1 MRKVLICLLMVAVLL
16 STVACD
22 ALGTTVTPDHS
33 YESGQLGILR
43 TDAKLTQDQV
53 MSQIKAEYLLENNG
67 YKADDKVVVMLT
79 LKDESLIDT
88 YNRRYSDMGSVADY
102 ASSAEG
108 VKQAQGILEDQNRLA
123 TALKA
128 DGLIEEVEY
137 SYTTILNAISVT
149 VRYGDLERLENY
161 SLVEDVIMS
170 ETYNKPQS
178 VDSSSSNEL
187 VVTNEVDV
195 YPTGIFNSEFAANEF
210 KIDGR
215 NTAVAILDSGFD
227 MSHSVFQNQPAGSL
241 LLERSD
247 VNSMLTATD
256 GSGNAIS
263 NAAKFTAGIKVSD
276 VYYSDKIPF
285 AYDYA
290 DKDTDVFPYDSG
302 HGTHVA
308 GIIGGKDDVIT
319 GVAVN
324 TQLVLMKVFP
334 DLDEGAN
341 SDDILTALEDAVLLG
356 VDAINMSLGTA
367 CGFAREVD
375 EVKTNEVY
383 DKINAAGISLVTAA
397 SNDYSSAMGGEQG
410 NTNMVTNPDSATV
423 GSPSTYEA
431 ALSVASISGVKS
443 KYILADVGNSTYSFY
458 FSESS
463 DITGDQNDFFA
474 DLGISQG
481 ETKTI
486 EYVTVPGVGMDVNYA
501 TLNVKGKIALV
512 KRGTNTFEEKAQ
524 IAMKYGAIGC
534 IIYNNVEGTISMS
547 MGKSNTI
554 PTISIT
560 KEDGQV
566 LAAQKSGTLTFSL
579 SQQAGPFMSDFS
591 SWGPTPS
598 LGLKPEIT
606 AHGGEILSAV
616 PGGGYDTQ
624 SGTSMASPNMCGIV
638 VLIRQY
644 VKDKFPEKSMP
655 EVAEMTNQLLMS
667 TASIVLNEE
676 GNPYSPRKQGAGLA
690 SLRNALTTGAMITV
704 DGCSKTKLELL
715 DDPDRTGVYT
725 MNFNVVNF
733 GSTELTYDL
742 GIIAMTESVSTS
754 DDKFVAERSQLLNGT
769 WTATVDGETMSSVTV
784 APGSSVAVELVYTL
798 SAEDMIMMDNLFPYG
813 MYVEGFVTL
822 DSNNADGIDLNVP
835 FLAFYGDWTEAPMF
849 DKTYYEV
856 DPDEKNDAISE
867 EDKLKPDYYA
877 TIPYGSYLYNY
888 IIPLGTYLYEMDTS
902 KYDPIAASEEHIAI
916 SDVLGTIDGISSV
929 LAGLL
934 RNAKEMHYTITDKV
948 TGEVV
953 FETTDYN
960 AIKAYGYGLSPMP
973 HYGQV
978 DADSL
983 QVGFINNHQYEF
995 KMVGLLDYNMEL
1007 DENGEQDPNRG
1018 GLLTNVRNS
1027 FSFDFYMDNEAP
1039 ILKDVS
1045 YEKVYDKGMKKD
1057 RYYITMTIF
1066 DNHYAQ
1072 SITPILFTS
1081 SSNYTTLSQY
1091 PIPIYGERNS
1101 DTTVRFEITDYLE
1114 EIYSDGLITSALA
1127 FSIDDYALNS
1137 NIYICQLPGTQGDF
1151 KFTTDGQFT
1160 SSNMSILN
1168 VTEGEVIDLT
1178 DYLATADGTVDAD
1191 KDYLK
1196 FLNWTSSNNSIV
1208 EVKEGIIKCLKP
1220 GIATVTVTEQMDLKS
1235 ANIIINVKAEAAST
1249 AKMSVSDNHEDTTL
1263 AKLRFD
1269 YFDTLFAYSR
1279 AAQTSEIGSTGS
1291 RIFLSSLNGISFY
1304 PGEKIKLNFDL
1315 DPWYAKENYTFEF
1328 RSTNDTVAVVT
1339 QEGEVTALK
1348 EGNATIT
1355 LRATN
1360 KATGVTSNIMAS
1372 VSINVKSEFIIENGT
1387 LVAYKGLGGE
1397 VIIPDD
1403 EGIRYIGSYAF
1414 CLYDTDYEVE
1424 VDEDDYDANKIP
1436 AANTSVT
1443 KIVVPY
1449 GVEDIQKYAF
1459 YNCSNLREVV
1469 LPSTLMYLREYAFYE
1484 DTKLEKV
1491 TIDTTKPG
1499 TDITEPSKWQVIG
1512 SYAFYGCENLKEL
1525 DMSGIL
1531 TMGECAFAGCT
1542 SLTSADLTSLRNAY
1556 KEVFKDCT
1564 SLKDVT
1570 LSEHTKLSSGMFA
1583 RTAIET
1589 IDIYEKNTIP
1599 EFLLAQCPALTT
1611 VNIHNSLVSID
1622 KGAFSECP
1630 KLTTVNFA
1638 EGISVRNIGEQV
1650 FYGCSALEEITLPN
1664 NTLTLGGYTFLDC
1677 TNLKTVRFGA
1687 ETKIEQISGTVFQ
1700 NTALTTFDVA
1710 ASNYYSTDSSN
1721 SLLLNKE
1728 GDTVIFA
1735 ATGKDYSQ
1743 EELVLDYANIGSG
1756 AFGGINV
1763 VTVTFTNP
1771 VNIGNYAF
1779 ANCTNLATVNFA
1791 EQGNSTVGDRAFYG
1805 ATSLT
1810 NLNNLVNVSKVGN
1823 YAFASTNVRTITTG
1837 EDSVYGEGAFF
1848 TSKLQTATLGANS
1861 TYGLGAFQDCTY
1873 LVTVNMP
1880 EAGGVHFGQ
1889 GCFARDSKLSTID
1902 LSKVDDTIESETFY
1916 GCTSLSTA
1924 NLANVKHIGDY
1935 AFADCSSLRT
1945 VLVPVVETIGE
1956 GAFGR
1961 NAENGGA
1968 PVMESIQLPAT
1979 LTELGEGAFLGC
1991 AGLTSI
1997 SIPSGMTEV
2006 PNYTFAYCTSLA
2018 SVELPDSVQSIG
2030 QYAFAGCSSLS
2041 SINLGDVEVFGDY
2054 AFISAT
2060 ALQNIDL
2067 SAATQVGFAGFA
2079 DTAVTGQIEAPGLEF
2094 AGDYSFQATNLLA
2107 FNAPNLKHIGI
2118 AAFQYNKNLAEFVFS
2133 NNIEFVGEGALL
2145 GCTSIKDYYF
2155 NGESGKTNNGVINE
2169 YAQLIHGIL
2178 YTTMASGDLCLTSVP
2193 TGKPIDTLTV
2203 VEGTTRVERFA
2214 GGENT
2219 SVRSIVLPD
2228 TMKMIANY
2236 AFYGYTSLESV
2247 EFRSFTAPAMESLY
2261 NSEATLQPG
2270 DPGYAILHKYFNIY
2284 QWPLAYYQFVDLLG
2298 KNEPIKMILP
2308 ANEGLEGYDSIPYLV
2323 YFGSVEDAVRSEY
2336 VARDK
2341 NLVLFYEY
2349 AKEIVALKTIAMTDD
2364 TLITNAVSAYNAITQ
2379 DPTDYGYS
2387 KEEYDA
2393 YVKAVL
2399 EARETLRLLKLSN
2412 ASLSAQQLQEEIN
2425 NLPDTFSISDLA
2437 MLQDIA
2443 TRLSKLKASE
2453 RTLLDLTKYTKL
2465 QNELKQYNQSVV
2477 EEIKPIMTVVDNTYI
2492 AVAVGAAIV
2501 SALGLFIVRRRF
2513 M

>member
-22 ALGTTVTPDHS
+22 ALGTTVTPDHG
-33 YESGQLGILR
+33 YESGQLGVLR

-67 YKADDKVVVMLT
+67 YKADDEVVVMVT
-79 LKDESLIDT
+79 LKDEALIDT
-88 YNRRYSDMGSVADY
+88 YNRRYSDMGSVAEY
-102 ASSAEG
+102 ATSAEG
-108 VKQAQGILEDQNRLA
+108 VKQTQGILEDQNRLA

-128 DGLIEEVEY
+128 DGLIEEVE
-137 SYTTILNAISVT
+137 SSFTTIMNAITVT
-149 VRYGDLERLENY
+149 VRYGDLERLSDY
-161 SLVEDVIMS
+161 SLVDDVIMS

-178 VDSSSSNEL
+178 VDDSKSNEL

-195 YPTGIFNSEFAANEF
+195 YPTGIFNSSSVSYTG
-210 KIDGR
+210 I

-227 MSHSVFQNQPAGSL
+227 MSHTVFQNQPQGPL
-241 LLERSD
+241 LLERND
-247 VNSMLTATD
+247 INTMLTATD
-256 GSGNAIS
+256 GNGNALS
-263 NAAKFTAGIKVSD
+263 NAAKGTPGIKVSD

-290 DKDTDVFPYDSG
+290 DQDTDVFPYDSE

-334 DLDEGAN
+334 DLDEGAPA
-341 SDDILTALEDAVLLG
+341 DCILAALEDAVLLG

-383 DKINAAGISLVTAA
+383 DKINASGISLITAA
-397 SNDYSSAMGGEQG
+397 SNDYSSAFGGEQG

-443 KYILADVGNSTYSFY
+443 KYILAQVGSSTYSFY

-463 DITGDQNDFFA
+463 DITGDKNDFFA
-474 DLGISQG
+474 ELGVSEG
-481 ETKTI
+481 ETKTF
-486 EYVTVPGVGMDVNYA
+486 EYVTVPGVGLDVNYA
-501 TLNVKGKIALV
+501 TLDVKGKIALV

-524 IAMKYGAIGC
+524 IAKKYGAAGC
-534 IIYNNVEGTISMS
+534 IIYNNVEGTIAMS
-547 MGKSNTI
+547 MGKSDNI
-554 PTISIT
+554 PTVSIT
-560 KEDGQV
+560 KEDGEV
-566 LAAQKSGTLTFSL
+566 LAAQRSGTLTISMK
-579 SQQAGPFMSDFS
+579 QQAGPFMSDFS

-606 AHGGEILSAV
+606 AHGGEILSSV
-616 PGGGYDTQ
+616 PGGGYDTL
-624 SGTSMASPNMCGIV
+624 SGTSMAAPNMCGIV

-644 VKDKFPEKSMP
+644 IKDNFPDKTMQ
-655 EVAEMTNQLLMS
+655 EVAEMANQLLMS
-667 TASIVLNEE
+667 TASIVLNEQ

-690 SLRNALTTGAMITV
+690 SLKNAVTTGAMITV

-725 MNFNVVNF
+725 MEFNVVNF
-733 GSTELTYDL
+733 GSSELTYDL
-742 GIIAMTESVSTS
+742 GIIGMTESVSTS

-769 WTATVDGETMSSVTV
+769 WTATVDGEAMTSVTV
-784 APGSSVAVELVYTL
+784 APGSSVKVEMVYTL
-798 SAEDMIMMDNLFPYG
+798 SADDMIMMDNLFPYG
-813 MYVEGFVTL
+813 MYVEGYVTL
-822 DSNNADGIDLNVP
+822 ESNNADGIDLNVP

-888 IIPLGTYLYEMDTS
+888 IIPLGTYLYDIDLN
-902 KYDPIAASEEHIAI
+902 KYDAIAASEEHIAI
-916 SDVLGTIDGISSV
+916 SNVLGAIDGISSV
-929 LAGLL
+929 FAGLL

-960 AIKAYGYGLSPMP
+960 AIKAYGYGMTPMP

-978 DADSL
+978 DAATNE
-983 QVGFINNHQYEF
+983 VGFINNHQYEF
-995 KMVGLLDYNMEL
+995 KMVGKLDYG
-1007 DENGEQDPNRG
+1007 DG
-1018 GLLTNVRNS
+1018 GVSTNVRNS

-1039 ILKDVS
+1039 VLKDVS

-1057 RYYITMTIF
+1057 RYYITMTVF

-1072 SITPILFTS
+1072 SITPVLFNS
-1081 SSNYTTLSQY
+1081 SDSYTTLSKT

-1114 EIYSDGLITSALA
+1114 DIYSDGLITNALA

-1151 KFTTDGQFT
+1151 KFTNDGQIT
-1160 SSNMSILN
+1160 GSNMSILN
-1168 VTEGEVIDLT
+1168 VTEGEIVDLT
-1178 DYLATADGTVDAD
+1178 DYLATADSTVDAD

-1196 FLNWTSSNNSIV
+1196 FLTWGSSNNSIV

-1220 GIATVTVTEQMDLKS
+1220 GIATVTVTEKMNLKS
-1235 ANIIINVKAEAAST
+1235 ANIIVNVKAKADSA
-1249 AKMSVSDNHEDTTL
+1249 AKMSVSDNYEDTTL
-1263 AKLRFD
+1263 TKLRFD

-1291 RIFLSSLNGISFY
+1291 RIFLSSLSGISFY
-1304 PGEKIKLNFDL
+1304 PGEKVKLNFDL
-1315 DPWYAKENYTFEF
+1315 DPWYAKDNYTFEF
-1328 RSTNDTVAVVT
+1328 RSTNETVATVT

-1348 EGNATIT
+1348 EGSATIT

-1360 KATGVTSNIMAS
+1360 KYTGVTSNIMAS
-1372 VSINVKSEFIIENGT
+1372 VQLNVKSEFIIENGT

-1397 VIIPDD
+1397 VVIPDD
-1403 EGIRYIGSYAF
+1403 EGIRIIGAYAF

-1424 VDEDDYDANKIP
+1424 LDEDDYDANKIP

-1469 LPSTLMYLREYAFYE
+1469 LPSTLMYLREYTFYE
-1484 DTKLEKV
+1484 DVKLEKV

-1499 TDITEPSKWQVIG
+1499 SDVAEPSKWQVIG
-1512 SYAFYGCENLKEL
+1512 SFAFYGCENLKDF

-1531 TMGECAFAGCT
+1531 TMGESAFEGCT
-1542 SLTSADLTSLRNAY
+1542 SLTNADLTSLRNAY
-1556 KEVFKDCT
+1556 KNVFKGCT

-1570 LSEHTKLSSGMFA
+1570 LSENTKLSVGMFSG
-1583 RTAIET
+1583 TAIET

-1599 EFLLAQCPALTT
+1599 ESLLAQCPELTT

-1630 KLTTVNFA
+1630 KLTTVNFD
-1638 EGISVRNIGEQV
+1638 EGITVRNIGEKV
-1650 FYGCSALEEITLPN
+1650 FYGCTALEEITLPN
-1664 NTLTLGGYTFLDC
+1664 NALTLGGYTFLDC

-1687 ETKIEQISGTVFQ
+1687 DTKLDEINGTVFQ
-1700 NTALTTFDVA
+1700 NTGLTTFDAA
-1710 ASNYYSTDSSN
+1710 ASKYYSTDGTGA
-1721 SLLLNKE
+1721 LLLNKE

-1763 VTVTFTNP
+1763 VTVTFTNA
-1771 VNIGNYAF
+1771 VNIGSYAF
-1779 ANCTNLATVNFA
+1779 ANCKDLVTVNFA
-1791 EQGNSTVGDRAFYG
+1791 DQANSTVGNYAFYG
-1805 ATSLT
+1805 AASLT
-1810 NLNNLVNVSKVGN
+1810 NLNNLVNVSTAGN
-1823 YAFASTNVRTITTG
+1823 YAFAGTNVREITTG
-1837 EDSVYGEGAFF
+1837 EESVYGEGAFF

-1861 TYGLGAFQDCTY
+1861 TYGAGAFQDCAY

-1889 GCFARDSKLSTID
+1889 ACFARDSKLKTID

-1916 GCTSLSTA
+1916 GCTSLTTA

-1935 AFADCSSLRT
+1935 AFSDCSSLRT

-1956 GAFGR
+1956 GAFGV
-1961 NAENGGA
+1961 NAEDGSA
-1968 PVMESIQLPAT
+1968 PAIESIELPAT
-1979 LTELGEGAFLGC
+1979 LTELGEGVFFGC
-1991 AGLTSI
+1991 AGLTSVT
-1997 SIPSGMTEV
+1997 IPEGITEI
-2006 PNYTFAYCTSLA
+2006 PGYTFAYCTSLA
-2018 SVELPDSVQSIG
+2018 TVKLPDSVQSIG
-2030 QYAFAGCSSLS
+2030 QYAFAGCSKLS
-2041 SINLGDVEVFGDY
+2041 SINLSNVEVFGDY
-2054 AFISAT
+2054 SFTSAQ
-2060 ALQNIDL
+2060 ALKNIDL
-2067 SAATQVGFAGFA
+2067 DGATKIGYASFA
-2079 DTAVTGQIEAPGLEF
+2079 DTSVTGQIEAPSVEF
-2094 AGDYSFQATNLLA
+2094 VGDYAFQGTSMQA

-2118 AAFQYNKNLAEFVFS
+2118 SAFQYNESLAEFVFS
-2133 NNIEFVGEGALL
+2133 NNIEFVGEGAFLA
-2145 GCTSIKDYYF
+2145 CTSLKDYYF
-2155 NGESGKTNNGVINE
+2155 NGESGKTNNGTINQ
-2169 YAQLIHGIL
+2169 YAQLIDGIL
-2178 YTTMASGDLCLTSVP
+2178 YTTMPSGDLCLTSVP
-2193 TGKPIDTLTV
+2193 TGKQIETLTV

-2214 GGENT
+2214 GGENKF
-2219 SVRSIVLPD
+2219 VRSIVLPD

-2236 AFYGYTSLESV
+2236 AFYGYESLESV
-2247 EFRSFTAPAMESLY
+2247 EFRSFTAPAMESWY
-2261 NSEATLQPG
+2261 NPDVSLQPG
-2270 DPGYAILHKYFNIY
+2270 DPGYDILQKYFNIY
-2284 QWPLAYYQFVDLLG
+2284 QWQLAYFQFVDMLG
-2298 KNEPIKMILP
+2298 KKEPIEMILP
-2308 ANEGLEGYDSIPYLV
+2308 ANEGLEGYDSLPYLV
-2323 YFGSVEDAVRSEY
+2323 YFGKVEDALRSNY

-2341 NLVLFYEY
+2341 NLVLFFEY
-2349 AKEIVALKTIAMTDD
+2349 AKEIVELKNIAMTDD
-2364 TLITNAVSAYNAITQ
+2364 ALITNAVSAYNAITQ

-2387 KEEYDA
+2387 KEQYDE

-2399 EARETLRLLKLSN
+2399 EAKETLRLLKLAN
-2412 ASLSAQQLQEEIN
+2412 ASLSAQQLQKDID
-2425 NLPDTFSISDLA
+2425 NLPDAFSINDLA
-2437 MLQDIA
+2437 KLQDIA